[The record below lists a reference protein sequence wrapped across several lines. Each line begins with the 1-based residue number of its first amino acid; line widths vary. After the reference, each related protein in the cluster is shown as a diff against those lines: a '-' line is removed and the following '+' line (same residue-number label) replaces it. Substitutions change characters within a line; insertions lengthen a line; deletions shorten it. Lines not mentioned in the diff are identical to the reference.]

1 MNSLQIIDKLLWKKL
16 ANLRP
21 HTTVLRQTN
30 AMRLYEEELQM
41 EFGNLYIFVHFLFPI
56 SVVNWV
62 IITFSL
68 WLKVGHDLVI
78 IELKEHAGK
87 LR

>member
-1 MNSLQIIDKLLWKKL
+1 
-16 ANLRP
+16 
-21 HTTVLRQTN
+21 
-30 AMRLYEEELQM
+30 M